1 MNMFNCFYP
10 DLYYDSAYSIDYEKM
25 HEEGV
30 NGIIFDVDNT
40 LVEHGAPITERAEA
54 LFVGLHKIGI
64 DTCILSNNNEERVK
78 PLADKA
84 HSKYISKAGKP
95 SPSNY
100 LKAMALM
107 GTDKGSTVMIGDQ
120 LFTDMWGANKAG
132 IRSILVKPVDKHE
145 EIQIIIKRRLEK
157 IVMHFYLKKE
167 NRKMLTK
174 E

>member
-1 MNMFNCFYP
+1 
-10 DLYYDSAYSIDYEKM
+10 
-25 HEEGV
+25 
-30 NGIIFDVDNT
+30 
-40 LVEHGAPITERAEA
+40 
-54 LFVGLHKIGI
+54 
-64 DTCILSNNNEERVK
+64 
-78 PLADKA
+78 
-84 HSKYISKAGKP
+84 
-95 SPSNY
+95 
-100 LKAMALM
+100 M